1 MRRSSL
7 LLTVALALVPVLA
20 RPAAA
25 KLEPA
30 EWTAAEQTFK
40 QLFGKP
46 GEAEGKVAAVEAVA
60 KDGETRAWRLLA
72 EGTLQEAIHQ
82 ARSGEQLSK
91 TIAELT
97 VLLGKKSAEMYPADR
112 ENMYRLQGEVSDL
125 EVAHAASE
133 TVLAKLVLTFAS
145 GTEEGRRQ
153 LLALARGHKEWTVR
167 AMGAR
172 VAATFPDEAAAK
184 GLLAEALAAKED
196 PRVKATALDALR
208 KATGT
213 TWQDLVVA
221 RIEDPDWGVQVVA
234 ARIAGDRQI
243 GKAIPVLIK
252 ALVKASPRVTEE
264 VGKALRTLTGQSI
277 EAYPEPWAKW
287 WEANRSKWGEDG
299 RPLQPV
305 AGAPKQS
312 DIDFYGLKVKSDRV
326 LFIIDISGS
335 MKAEKKA
342 PEATA
347 PPRRGATTG
356 DEPKAPE
363 PPPQKFSGPK
373 IEIAKQELR
382 RAVKA
387 LQKGAMFNI
396 IAFNHGVMQWQPKM
410 LEATEANKE
419 QAYAWIR
426 DMAPAGSTYIDGALR
441 LGFKMAGMGAYDK
454 AYPGVAVDTIILL
467 SDGAPTDN
475 AFPESKEM
483 DPKEILAHVREWNP
497 QKRIVIHCVGIDNV
511 VQGIEFMKKLAAENG
526 GTYVDG

>member
-1 MRRSSL
+1 M
-7 LLTVALALVPVLA
+7 
-20 RPAAA
+20 
-25 KLEPA
+25 K
-30 EWTAAEQTFK
+30 
-40 QLFGKP
+40 
-46 GEAEGKVAAVEAVA
+46 
-60 KDGETRAWRLLA
+60 
-72 EGTLQEAIHQ
+72 
-82 ARSGEQLSK
+82 
-91 TIAELT
+91 
-97 VLLGKKSAEMYPADR
+97 M
-112 ENMYRLQGEVSDL
+112 
-125 EVAHAASE
+125 
-133 TVLAKLVLTFAS
+133 
-145 GTEEGRRQ
+145 
-153 LLALARGHKEWTVR
+153 
-167 AMGAR
+167 
-172 VAATFPDEAAAK
+172 
-184 GLLAEALAAKED
+184 
-196 PRVKATALDALR
+196 
-208 KATGT
+208 
-213 TWQDLVVA
+213 
-221 RIEDPDWGVQVVA
+221 
-234 ARIAGDRQI
+234 
-243 GKAIPVLIK
+243 
-252 ALVKASPRVTEE
+252 
-264 VGKALRTLTGQSI
+264 
-277 EAYPEPWAKW
+277 AKW

-305 AGAPKQS
+305 ASAPKQS
-312 DIDFYGLKVKSDRV
+312 DIDFYGLKVKSDKV

-342 PEATA
+342 PATSA
-347 PPRRGATTG
+347 PPPRGATTG
-356 DEPKAPE
+356 DAPKAPE

-387 LQKGAMFNI
+387 LPKGAMFNI

-410 LEATEANKE
+410 LDASEANKE

-475 AFPESKEM
+475 AVPESKDM

>member
-1 MRRSSL
+1 MRRSL
-7 LLTVALALVPVLA
+7 LVLALVPLLA
-20 RPAAA
+20 GLAVA
-25 KLEPA
+25 KLDGPA
-30 EWTAAEQTFK
+30 WLAAEQTFR
-40 QLFGKP
+40 QLFAQP
-46 GEAEGKVAAVEAVA
+46 GEAEGKASAIEAVV

-72 EGTLQEAIHQ
+72 DGALLE
-82 ARSGEQLSK
+82 SGHLMKAGEKLSK
-91 TIAELT
+91 ALTELGA
-97 VLLGKKSAEMYPADR
+97 LLGKKSSEMYPADR
-112 ENMYRLQGEVSDL
+112 ENMYRLQVEVSDL
-125 EVAHAASE
+125 ETFRSASE
-133 TVLAKLVLTFAS
+133 ATLSTLVLTFAA
-145 GTEEGRRQ
+145 GPEEGRRQ
-153 LLALARGHKEWTVR
+153 VLALTKGHKDWTVR
-167 AMGAR
+167 AVGAR
-172 VAATFPDEAAAK
+172 VAAVFPDEAASKAA
-184 GLLAEALAAKED
+184 LAEALGANQDA
-196 PRVKATALDALR
+196 RVKSVALDALK

-221 RIEDPDWGVQVVA
+221 RIEDPDWGVQVLA
-234 ARIAGDRQI
+234 ARIAGDRKM

-252 ALVKASPRVTEE
+252 ALAKASPRVSDE
-264 VGKALRTLTGQSI
+264 VGKALRELTGQNI
-277 EAYPEPWAKW
+277 EPYPEPWGKW

-305 AGAPKQS
+305 VGTPRQS
-312 DIDFYGLKVKSDRV
+312 DIDFYGLKVKSDKV

-335 MKAEKKA
+335 MKLEKKA
-342 PEATA
+342 PATSA
-347 PPRRGATTG
+347 PPPRGATTG
-356 DEPKAPE
+356 DEHKPEE
-363 PPPQKFSGPK
+363 PPAAKFSGPK

-387 LQKGAMFNI
+387 LPKAATFNI
-396 IAFNHGVMQWQPKM
+396 IAFNHGVLQWQPKM

-475 AFPESKEM
+475 AFPESKDM

-497 QKRIVIHCVGIDNV
+497 QNRIVIHCVGIDNV
-511 VQGIEFMKKLAAENG
+511 VQGIEFMKKLAAQNG

>member
-1 MRRSSL
+1 MRRSL
-7 LLTVALALVPVLA
+7 LLFAVLLLAA

-40 QLFGKP
+40 QLFAHP
-46 GEAEGKVAAVEAVA
+46 GEAEGKVAALEAVA

-72 EGTLQEAIHQ
+72 EGTIQEAGHQ
-82 ARSGEQLSK
+82 AKTGEQLSK
-91 TIAELT
+91 SIVELSA
-97 VLLGKKSAEMYPADR
+97 LLGKKSSEMYPADR

-125 EVAHAASE
+125 EVARAASE
-133 TVLAKLVLTFAS
+133 AVLGKLVLTFAS
-145 GTEEGRRQ
+145 ATEEARRQ
-153 LLALARGHKEWTVR
+153 LLSLTRGHKDWTVR

-172 VAATFPDEAAAK
+172 VAATFPDETAAK
-184 GLLAEALAAKED
+184 AVLAEALGASQD
-196 PRVKATALDALR
+196 PRVKSIALDALQ
-208 KATGT
+208 KATGSG
-213 TWQDLVVA
+213 WQDLVVA
-221 RIEDPDWGVQVVA
+221 RIEDPDWGVQVLA
-234 ARIAGDRQI
+234 ARIAGERQI

-305 AGAPKQS
+305 SGAPKQS
-312 DIDFYGLKVKSDRV
+312 DIDFYGLKVKSDKV
-326 LFIIDISGS
+326 LFVIDISGS

-342 PEATA
+342 PTPTE

-356 DEPKAPE
+356 DDPKAPE

-387 LQKGAMFNI
+387 LPKAATFNI
-396 IAFNHGVMQWQPKM
+396 IAFNHGVQQWQPKM

-475 AFPESKEM
+475 AFPESKDM

>member
-1 MRRSSL
+1 MRRSVL
-7 LLTVALALVPVLA
+7 ALAVVLA
-20 RPAAA
+20 SAARPVAA
-25 KLEPA
+25 KLDGP
-30 EWTAAEQTFK
+30 EWLAAEQTFRK
-40 QLFGKP
+40 LFAEP
-46 GEAEGKVAAVEAVA
+46 GEADGKAAAVDAVV

-72 EGTLQEAIHQ
+72 EGALLEAGHL
-82 ARSGEQLSK
+82 ARTGEKLSK
-91 TIAELT
+91 AITELAA
-97 VLLGKKSAEMYPADR
+97 LLGKKAAEMYPADR
-112 ENMYRLQGEVSDL
+112 ENMFRLQIEVSDL
-125 EVAHAASE
+125 ETLRVASD
-133 TVLAKLVLTFAS
+133 TTLGKLVTTFTT
-145 GTEEGRRQ
+145 GPEEGRRQ
-153 LLALARGHKEWTVR
+153 LIALAKGHKEWTVR
-167 AMGAR
+167 AIAAR
-172 VAATFPDEAAAK
+172 VAATSPDEAAAK
-184 GLLAEALAAKED
+184 GMLTEALASNQD
-196 PRVKATALDALR
+196 PRVKSAALDALK

-213 TWQDLVVA
+213 GWQDLVIA
-221 RIEDPDWGVQVVA
+221 RIEDPDWGVQVLAV
-234 ARIAGDRQI
+234 RVAGDRKL

-252 ALVKASPRVTEE
+252 ALAKASPRVAEE
-264 VGKALRTLTGQSI
+264 LGKALRDLTGQSI
-277 EAYPEPWAKW
+277 EPYAEPWAKW
-287 WEANRSKWGEDG
+287 WEANRAQWGEDG

-305 AGAPKQS
+305 VSAPRQS
-312 DIDFYGLKVKSDRV
+312 DIDFYGLKVKSDKV

-335 MKAEKKA
+335 MKLEKKA
-342 PEATA
+342 PAVPTA
-347 PPRRGATTG
+347 PPQGATTG
-356 DEPKAPE
+356 DAPKPAE
-363 PPPQKFSGPK
+363 PPAQKFSGPK

-387 LQKGAMFNI
+387 LPKNATFNI
-396 IAFNHGVMQWQPKM
+396 IAFNYAVLQWQPKM

-475 AFPESKEM
+475 AVPDSKDM